1 MKSFF
6 YTISL
11 FLSIFIFTGSSFLE
25 PASGRRESK
34 PNIILIMADDL
45 GREALACYGAAEYKT
60 PVLDGLAADGLRFT
74 QCHAQPVCT
83 PTRVQIMTGLYNSR
97 NYQGFEYLDP
107 SQVTFAQL
115 IRKAGYATC
124 ISGKWQLNGWQSKKP
139 GWDDLNRP
147 ADLGFDAFCLWQVSK
162 YKQAGERYA
171 DPLVVKNGIEL
182 PILKGQYGPDVFSD
196 FILDFIEENKDHPF
210 LVYYPMVLVHN
221 PFTPTPDSPE
231 WSDPDMR
238 YPMKKHAGD
247 SSFFPDMVN
256 YMDMVVG
263 RIVKKVDE
271 LGLRENT
278 VIMFTGD
285 NGTTTNIYT
294 KMRDGS
300 IIRGGK
306 SYMIDRG
313 THVPLIVSWQ
323 GTSPAG
329 ETLDDLV
336 DFSDMLPTLCDL
348 AGAEVPGNLDLDGLS
363 FLPQLKGKKGKP
375 RKAIFCHYWGANGR
389 TLEGAREMARDH
401 RYVLFNNGDFFD
413 LENDIDQKSPLSISE
428 LSKKEKKIRK
438 RLQKELVSSGS
449 LTANNTL

>member
-6 YTISL
+6 CTISL
-11 FLSIFIFTGSSFLE
+11 FLSILIFTGSSLLE
-25 PASGRRESK
+25 PTSGSRESK

-45 GREALACYGAAEYKT
+45 GQEALACYGAAEYET
-60 PVLDGLAADGLRFT
+60 PVLDGLASEGLRFT
-74 QCHAQPVCT
+74 QCHSQPLCT
-83 PTRVQIMTGLYNSR
+83 PTRVQIMTGLYNNR

-115 IRKAGYATC
+115 LRQSGYATC
-124 ISGKWQLNGWQSKKP
+124 ISGKWQLNGWRSKKP

-147 ADLGFDAFCLWQVSK
+147 ADLGFDATCLWQVTK

-171 DPLVVKNGIEL
+171 DPLVVKNGAEL
-182 PILKGQYGPDVFSD
+182 PILKDQYGPDVFCD
-196 FILDFIEENKDHPF
+196 FILDFMEENKDHPF
-210 LVYYPMVLVHN
+210 MVYYPMVLVHN

-231 WSDPDMR
+231 WADHDMR

-256 YMDMVVG
+256 YMDKIVG
-263 RIVKKVDE
+263 RIVNKVEE
-271 LGLRENT
+271 LGLSENT

-306 SYMIDRG
+306 SHMTDRG
-313 THVPLIVSWQ
+313 THVPLIVSWP
-323 GTSPAG
+323 GITPEG
-329 ETLDDLV
+329 KTLDDLV
-336 DFSDMLPTLCDL
+336 DFSDMLPTLCEL
-348 AGAEVPGNLDLDGLS
+348 AEAEVPDNLEPDGRS

-375 RKAIFCHYWGANGR
+375 RKSIFFHYWGANGR

-413 LENDIDQKSPLSISE
+413 LENDIDQKSPLNIGE
-428 LSKKEKKIRK
+428 LSRKEKKIHK
-438 RLQKELVSSGS
+438 RLQKELASSGS
-449 LTANNTL
+449 LMKNNTL

>member
-1 MKSFF
+1 MKSIV

-11 FLSIFIFTGSSFLE
+11 CLSIFIFTGSTFQE
-25 PASGRRESK
+25 PASGSREGK

-45 GREALACYGAAEYKT
+45 GQEALACYGAAEYET
-60 PVLDGLAADGLRFT
+60 PVLDGLAAEGLRFT
-74 QCHAQPVCT
+74 QCHAQPLCT
-83 PTRVQIMTGLYNSR
+83 PTRVQIMTGLYNNR

-115 IRKAGYATC
+115 IKKAGYATC

-171 DPLVVKNGIEL
+171 DPLIIKNGTEL
-182 PILKGQYGPDVFSD
+182 PILKDQYGPDVFRD
-196 FILDFIEENKDHPF
+196 FILDFMEENKDHPF

-231 WSDPDMR
+231 WADPDMR

-247 SSFFPDMVN
+247 SSFFPDMVK
-256 YMDMVVG
+256 YMDKIVG
-263 RIVKKVDE
+263 SIVEKVDE

-278 VIMFTGD
+278 MIMFTGD

-294 KMRDGS
+294 RMVDGT

-306 SYMIDRG
+306 SHMKDRG
-313 THVPLIVSWQ
+313 THVPLIVSWP
-323 GTSPAG
+323 GTTPEG
-329 ETLDDLV
+329 KTPDDLV

-348 AGAEVPGNLDLDGLS
+348 AGAKVPDNLDLDGLS
-363 FLPQLKGKKGKP
+363 FLPQLKGKKGKS
-375 RKAIFCHYWGANGR
+375 RKSIFFHYWARGR
-389 TLEGAREMARDH
+389 NQEGAREMARDH

-413 LENDIDQKSPLSISE
+413 VEHDIDQKSPLNIGE
-428 LSKKEKKIRK
+428 LSRKEKKTHK
-438 RLQKELVSSGS
+438 RLQKELDSSGS
-449 LTANNTL
+449 LTVNNSI